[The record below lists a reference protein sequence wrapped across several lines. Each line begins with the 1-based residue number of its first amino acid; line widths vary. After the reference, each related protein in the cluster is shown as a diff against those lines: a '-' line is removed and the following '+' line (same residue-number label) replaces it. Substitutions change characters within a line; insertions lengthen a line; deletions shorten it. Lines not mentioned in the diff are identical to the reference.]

1 MLTVDTRGGAIG
13 LLIVALVLLGEAHQV
28 VHRSRL

>member
-28 VHRSRL
+28 VH